1 MMNFP
6 GLWADGWFYLSAGGF
21 LASAILFVYFLSNY
35 RAAVEAED
43 EEFLLEPEAEKEAEQ
58 AAPILHEK
66 SSVPSEP
73 AAISAPEPKTRNAP
87 STVADA
93 SVHGPFPA
101 IAPDASLE
109 VEAGLK
115 NLEARL
121 GQRLSALESGLGEL
135 KSVVDSEAEQGRQIL
150 KRLDELAALK
160 EAVRASAETGATLIK
175 RIAELSKSLAA
186 AEALVQ
192 PKPEPKPEPAPRV
205 EPVAEAAPSAE
216 KPPVV
221 EKAEKK
227 AEPAPEPVAKAE
239 PAQTESS
246 KTQAARKTPVWPI

>member
-1 MMNFP
+1 MAMMHFS

-43 EEFLLEPEAEKEAEQ
+43 EEFLPEPEAESAAEE

-66 SSVPSEP
+66 SPAHPEP
-73 AAISAPEPKTRNAP
+73 AAIAAPEPEAGRAP
-87 STVADA
+87 ATVADA

-101 IAPDASLE
+101 AAPDAARE

-115 NLEARL
+115 NLEGRL
-121 GQRLSALESGLGEL
+121 GRRLSALESELGEL

-150 KRLDELAALK
+150 KRLDEFSALK
-160 EAVRASAETGATLIK
+160 EAVRASAETGETVIK

-186 AEALVQ
+186 VEKRSA
-192 PKPEPKPEPAPRV
+192 PAPQPAQAV
-205 EPVAEAAPSAE
+205 EIPPEAKPSAE
-216 KPPVV
+216 KPPAD
-221 EKAEKK
+221 KAEKK

-239 PAQTESS
+239 PAQAESS